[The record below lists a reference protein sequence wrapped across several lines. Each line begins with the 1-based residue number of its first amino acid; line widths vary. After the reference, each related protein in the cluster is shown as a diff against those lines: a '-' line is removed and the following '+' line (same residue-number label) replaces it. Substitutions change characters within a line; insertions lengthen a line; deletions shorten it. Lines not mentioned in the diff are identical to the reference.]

1 MRTPTHIQATTN
13 RNGTW
18 SFEHTE
24 ATKASPERLWKRYAD
39 RASWSE
45 WDHGIESITL
55 DGPFAVG
62 TTGTAKPK
70 RGPATKFEVL
80 EVTEG
85 RSFTEVSFL
94 PLARMRFSHK
104 IDPTPTGADITHRV
118 TISGPLAP
126 LFSRVIGKK
135 VAAELPAAMRR
146 LGSVAVQP

>member
-1 MRTPTHIQATTN
+1 M
-13 RNGTW
+13 W

-24 ATKASPERLWKRYAD
+24 ATKAPPERLWQRYSD
-39 RASWSE
+39 RASWPE
-45 WDHGIESITL
+45 WDHGIKSVTL

-62 TTGTAKPK
+62 STGKVKPK
-70 RGPATKFEVL
+70 GGLATKYEVL

-85 RSFTEVSFL
+85 RSFTDVSFL

-104 IDPTPTGADITHRV
+104 IEPTPTAADITHRV

-135 VAAELPAAMRR
+135 VAAEIPAAMRGW
-146 LGSVAVQP
+146 GSVATQS